1 MGAGAQHDP
10 DKVERIVYCAAR
22 IGLGDHSAFASNGG
36 ARGDGHRGVST
47 IYRIL
52 IRPFRDWSRVL
63 SISQYG
69 DYQFDIYFDGME
81 GRMPKYPVDFTS
93 LERTAAEVLPWWVHS
108 YVAGG
113 CGDEDTQRANVDAF
127 SRHGIVPRM
136 LNGATERDLSVTR
149 FDMTLPTPL
158 FMCPIGVIGLCSQ
171 DFHGDIQIAQPS
183 AETAVP
189 MMASTLTQDRIEDVV
204 PHAGDTPG
212 LFQLDTPDDK
222 DLAESF
228 VHRAERAGYRGI
240 VVTLDTWT
248 TGWRPRDLNAGN
260 FPQLRGYVLENYFTD
275 EAFLNRLAKPPAEDL
290 KEAAL
295 EWIKIWGN
303 SLHLDD
309 LSWLRSLTTLPILL
323 KGIQHPEDVRRAKD
337 YGVDV
342 IYCSNHGGRQANG
355 GLPALDTLPHVVE
368 APEGMP
374 VLFDSGV
381 RSGADVAKALA
392 LGATAVGVGRP
403 YAYAL
408 AVGGSDGV
416 VSQLRALLAELDLL
430 MAVDG
435 FPTIAGLRA
444 AGAQR
449 V

>member
-1 MGAGAQHDP
+1 M
-10 DKVERIVYCAAR
+10 
-22 IGLGDHSAFASNGG
+22 
-36 ARGDGHRGVST
+36 
-47 IYRIL
+47 
-52 IRPFRDWSRVL
+52 
-63 SISQYG
+63 SIPQYG

-81 GRMPKYPVDFTS
+81 GRMPKYPVDFAA

-113 CGDEDTQRANVDAF
+113 CGDEGTQRANVDAF
-127 SRHGIVPRM
+127 SRYGIVPRM
-136 LNGATERDLSVTR
+136 LNGALERDLSVSL

-158 FMCPIGVIGLCSQ
+158 FMAPIGVIGLCSQ
-171 DFHGDIQIAQPS
+171 DFHGDIQVAKAS
-183 AETAVP
+183 ATSGVP
-189 MMASTLTQDRIEDVV
+189 MIASTLTQDCMEDVV

-212 LFQLDTPDDK
+212 LFQLYTPDDK
-222 DLAESF
+222 DLAASF
-228 VHRAERAGYRGI
+228 VNRAERAGYRGI

-290 KEAAL
+290 KAATL
-295 EWIKIWGN
+295 EWIRIWGN
-303 SLHLDD
+303 SLHWDD
-309 LSWLRSLTTLPILL
+309 LRWLRSLTTLPILL
-323 KGIQHPEDVRRAKD
+323 KGIQHPEDVRRARD
-337 YGVDV
+337 YGVDG

-355 GLPALDTLPHVVE
+355 GLPALDALPHVVE
-368 APEGMP
+368 AAEGMP

-381 RSGADVAKALA
+381 RSGSDVAKALA

-408 AVGGSDGV
+408 AVGGAEAV

-430 MAVDG
+430 MAIDG
-435 FPTIAGLRA
+435 FPAIADLRA